1 MRNVKEDP
9 IEKVAM
15 LSLFESCN
23 TICCLGFGDYDVNYS
38 DIEYALS
45 INHAGRKIVESGGRK
60 EGRRP
65 SLPLSLWP
73 IILERAYK
81 KSGHIHPSW
90 SAKRETK
97 NATGLSYL
105 VREVGPA
112 LIGRHC
118 IACTM

>member
-45 INHAGRKIVESGGRK
+45 INHAGRRIVESGGRK
-60 EGRRP
+60 EGRKVVVH
-65 SLPLSLWP
+65 LFLFHYGLLYWK
-73 IILERAYK
+73 ER
-81 KSGHIHPSW
+81 I
-90 SAKRETK
+90 K
-97 NATGLSYL
+97 NL
-105 VREVGPA
+105 VTYTLHGQLKEKPRMPQV
-112 LIGRHC
+112 LVI
-118 IACTM
+118 